1 MEYHILWLD
10 ATLYPE
16 SGRQAAYLRAAPQL
30 RPSGIRTV
38 RSHFRGS
45 TSLPEDD
52 SFEHASALVVEDLP
66 DTREWLCA
74 VLRENFADLDL
85 NAFSTLAEAR
95 GWLAAARPD
104 EIARVKLA
112 LVDLGLPDGSG
123 VELIRELVD
132 RCPNVVPIVATIY
145 DDDEHL
151 FDAIA
156 AGAQG
161 YLLKNQD
168 QALLAHYLRRIE
180 RGEPT
185 LSPSI
190 ARRMFSYFR
199 ERPASRN
206 RPVDGEAVLTPREM
220 EVLALL
226 GVGSRVPE
234 VAYRLGLT
242 EHTVATYVKT
252 IYRKLKISSRA
263 EAALE
268 ASRRGLI

>member
-1 MEYHILWLD
+1 MLSRERKLV
-10 ATLYPE
+10 E
-16 SGRQAAYLRAAPQL
+16 EEKFEQA
-30 RPSGIRTV
+30 V
-38 RSHFRGS
+38 
-45 TSLPEDD
+45 
-52 SFEHASALVVEDLP
+52 ALVVEDLP
-66 DTREWLCA
+66 DTRDWLSA
-74 VLRENFADLDL
+74 TLRETFRGIEVMAFPDLG
-85 NAFSTLAEAR
+85 TAR
-95 GWLAAARPD
+95 AWLAQARSE
-104 EIARVKLA
+104 EIDRVRLA
-112 LVDLGLPDGSG
+112 LIDLGLPDGSG
-123 VELIRELVD
+123 IDLIRELAD

-161 YLLKNQD
+161 YLLKNQE
-168 QALLAHYLRRIE
+168 QNVLGHYLRRIQ

-199 ERPASRN
+199 DRPASKTKT
-206 RPVDGEAVLTPREM
+206 PESGEALTPREM

-226 GVGSRVPE
+226 GIGSRVPE
-234 VAYRLGLT
+234 VAFRLGLT